1 MPSSNRPLKI
11 LLFGAT
17 GSAGGS
23 TLRVCLANPFVTEVR
38 AIVRRPPELEEGVS
52 REKLRVILHSDF
64 LDYSAVEDAFSGVD
78 ACFYCLGISVTQVAG
93 EPEYRKITHDFA
105 LAAARMFQAKSPEA
119 VFHFISGQAAALDSR
134 MMWARVKAET
144 ERDLLALDPETCC
157 WRPAAIDGIPSKSE
171 PRIYKIFRP
180 FYPLLSP
187 IRSLYISG
195 RDLGKAMLQGTQ
207 ENLRGQ
213 VIENRGI
220 RDLADRA
227 AAPSVRP

>member
-23 TLRVCLANPFVTEVR
+23 TLRVCLADPFVTEVR
-38 AIVRRPPELEEGVS
+38 AIVRRPPELEEGID
-52 REKLRVILHSDF
+52 RAKLRVILHSDF
-64 LDYSAVEDAFSGVD
+64 LAYAAVEDAFAGVD
-78 ACFYCLGISVTQVAG
+78 ACLYCLGISVTQVSG

-105 LAAARMFQAKSPEA
+105 LAAARMLKAKSPEA
-119 VFHFISGQAAALDSR
+119 VFHFISGQSASLDSR

-144 ERDLLALDPETCC
+144 ERDLLALDPNTCC

-171 PRIYKIFRP
+171 PRIYKVFRP
-180 FYPLLSP
+180 LYPLLSP

-195 RDLGKAMLQGTQ
+195 KDLGKAMLQGTQ

-213 VIENRGI
+213 VVENRAI

-227 AAPSVRP
+227 G